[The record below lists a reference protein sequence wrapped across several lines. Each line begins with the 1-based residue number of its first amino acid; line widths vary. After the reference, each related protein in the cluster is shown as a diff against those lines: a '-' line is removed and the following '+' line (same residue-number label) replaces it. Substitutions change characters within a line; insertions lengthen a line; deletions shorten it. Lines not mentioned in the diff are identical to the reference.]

1 MDLHPAIEQ
10 RFQKI
15 EDDME
20 GVKDFIMPFLESR
33 FQELEKKLEQLRL
46 RLVPDA
52 TPDFTEEEVSAP
64 IESKE
69 N

>member
-1 MDLHPAIEQ
+1 MDLHPVIEQ

-15 EDDME
+15 EEDIE
-20 GVKDFIMPFLESR
+20 GMKDFIMPFLESR

-46 RLVPDA
+46 KFDSEA
-52 TPDFTEEEVSAP
+52 TPDFTAQEVS
-64 IESKE
+64 ELTDKE